1 MVVGIGVDIEE
12 VGRIREA
19 IERHGQRLID
29 RVYTAGEVAYVET
42 KANRW
47 ERYAARF
54 AAKEAAMKALGT
66 GWAEGVGWRDVE
78 IVNEPGG
85 RPTLVLHGR
94 ARERANALGC
104 DRTWVSLSHTRAQ
117 AVAQV
122 VLESE

>member
-1 MVVGIGVDIEE
+1 MLVGIGVDIEE
-12 VGRIREA
+12 VERVRVA
-19 IERHGQRLID
+19 IERHGRRLLE
-29 RVYTAGEVAYVET
+29 RVYTPGEIAYVED

-54 AAKEAAMKALGT
+54 AAKEAASKALGT
-66 GWAEGVGWRDVE
+66 GWAQGVGWRDVE

-94 ARERANALGC
+94 ARERADALGC
-104 DRTWVSLSHTRAQ
+104 ARTWVSLSHTRGQ

-122 VLESE
+122 ALESA